1 MIKEQK
7 TDSKKALAC
16 RNALTEPERERG
28 KLLITE
34 RILGHQ
40 WYYLSDT
47 ILGFVSYG
55 SEICTTE
62 ILESALQDGKSVYVP
77 KVEDGKMEFYRMF
90 SLSRVEKTVTR
101 KSRNRQGIRTGICL
115 NRSMQ
120 ETKPYF

>member
-7 TDSKKALAC
+7 KQIRRKALAC

-62 ILESALQDGKSVYVP
+62 KASTFP
-77 KVEDGKMEFYRMF
+77 KWKMEKWSFIGC
-90 SLSRVEKTVTR
+90 SLCQS
-101 KSRNRQGIRTGICL
+101 
-115 NRSMQ
+115 
-120 ETKPYF
+120 

>member
-7 TDSKKALAC
+7 KQIRRKALAC

-47 ILGFVSYG
+47 ILGFEATAV
-55 SEICTTE
+55 
-62 ILESALQDGKSVYVP
+62 KSVRRRFSKVLCKTEKMSTFP
-77 KVEDGKMEFYRMF
+77 KWKMEKWSFIGC
-90 SLSRVEKTVTR
+90 SLCQS
-101 KSRNRQGIRTGICL
+101 
-115 NRSMQ
+115 
-120 ETKPYF
+120 